1 MPVELPVSII
11 LNLIVTC
18 AFSVFVALIS
28 GVSAVQA
35 SPGSG
40 RVTLEGQVVDSA
52 CALDASNAYQ
62 LIEFGPLP
70 MGQLIRQGQ
79 ALPKLF
85 TLRLIKCSL
94 ARPDSFRPGSY
105 LPDWQHVRVTFDG
118 LADAGGRW
126 FAVGGTA
133 KGLALRI
140 ADAHGQECQPGVA
153 MALIPLTG
161 ADQELHYSLQLVGNG
176 RPMAV
181 GSHRT
186 AVRFRLE
193 YF

>member
-1 MPVELPVSII
+1 MPVELPVNICLMTKVACVYSV
-11 LNLIVTC
+11 LVTL
-18 AFSVFVALIS
+18 FSD
-28 GVSAVQA
+28 VSAVQA
-35 SPGSG
+35 NQGGG

-62 LIEFGPLP
+62 LVEFEPLP
-70 MGQLIRQGQ
+70 MGQFIRQGQ
-79 ALPKLF
+79 ALPTLF
-85 TLRLIKCSL
+85 TLRLTKCSL
-94 ARPDSFRPGSY
+94 ARPDSFQSGSY
-105 LPDWQHVRVTFDG
+105 LPEWQHVRVTFDG
-118 LADAGGRW
+118 LADASGRW

-140 ADAHGQECQPGVA
+140 ADSQGQESLPGVP
-153 MALIPLTG
+153 MPLTPLTG
-161 ADQELHYSLQLVGNG
+161 ADQELRYTLQLVGNG

>member
-1 MPVELPVSII
+1 MNIF
-11 LNLIVTC
+11 LNSKVAC
-18 AFSVFVALIS
+18 AFSVFVTLFS
-28 GVSAVQA
+28 NVSAVQA
-35 SPGSG
+35 NQGGG

-62 LIEFGPLP
+62 LVEFDPLP

-79 ALPKLF
+79 AFPKVF
-85 TLRLIKCSL
+85 TLRLIKCAL

-118 LADAGGRW
+118 LADPGGRW

-133 KGLALRI
+133 KGFALRI
-140 ADAHGQECQPGVA
+140 ADVQGQESRPGVA

-161 ADQELHYSLQLVGNG
+161 AEQELSYTLQLVGNG

-181 GSHRT
+181 GTHRT